1 MLDITLVAVGK
12 IKEKALAELADV
24 YLKRLQPY
32 AKLRLIE
39 LPAVPFSGANQTAA
53 KEKEGAKIQKCL
65 NRQNSQN
72 IYLLAE
78 RGKTFSSPQL
88 AQWLEKQAPLI
99 LVVGGALGFSEELYK
114 KYPQISLAELTFPHE
129 MARLILLEQ
138 IYRATTILN
147 KKAYHY

>member
-12 IKEKALAELADV
+12 IKEKSLAELADV

-53 KEKEGAKIQKCL
+53 KEKEGAKIQECL
-65 NRQNSQN
+65 NRQNGQN

-78 RGKTFSSPQL
+78 RGKTFSSPEL

-99 LVVGGALGFSEELYK
+99 LVVGGALGFSEELYQ
-114 KYPQISLAELTFPHE
+114 KYPQISLSELTFPHE

-138 IYRATTILN
+138 VYRATTILN